1 MVSLQVVDLGLQVVC
16 KQVEE
21 QELEYKQEVLD
32 NSIHLDMN
40 KPVR

>member
-1 MVSLQVVDLGLQVVC
+1 MVSLQVVDLGLQAVC

-21 QELEYKQEVLD
+21 QEQECKQEVLD
-32 NSIHLDMN
+32 SSIHLDMN

>member
-1 MVSLQVVDLGLQVVC
+1 MVSLQVVDLGLQAVC
-16 KQVEE
+16 KQVAQ

>member
-16 KQVEE
+16 KQAAQ